1 MPEIQNVNK
10 KLFNLVQKKPILPSD
25 KEISINPPSRSAKL
39 RYVIRNENKFY
50 FPQDLIDKFQNFI
63 DIENIGL
70 KL

>member
-1 MPEIQNVNK
+1 MFPG
-10 KLFNLVQKKPILPSD
+10 LPSD

-39 RYVIRNENKFY
+39 RYVTRNENKFY
-50 FPQDLIDKFQNFI
+50 FPQDLIDKFQSFI